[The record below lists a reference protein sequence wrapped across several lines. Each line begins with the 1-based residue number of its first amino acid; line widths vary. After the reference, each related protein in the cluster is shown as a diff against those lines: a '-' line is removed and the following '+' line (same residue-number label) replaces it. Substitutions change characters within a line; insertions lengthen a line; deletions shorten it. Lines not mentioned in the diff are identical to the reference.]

1 VCVFVI
7 FVYSPQEIANTLY
20 AIAKLRAADTAGCW
34 CDKKVN
40 EGPLVA
46 TMVEAMLARL
56 MDIDSSSSSSYP
68 PQGVS
73 AQTLATAMWALAKMS
88 VIYTPPDALLS
99 AISRQ
104 VESVP

>member
-1 VCVFVI
+1 LWV
-7 FVYSPQEIANTLY
+7 
-20 AIAKLRAADTAGCW
+20 
-34 CDKKVN
+34 KKKN
-40 EGPLVA
+40 EEPLVA
-46 TMVEAMLARL
+46 VMVEVMLERL
-56 MDIDSSSSSSYP
+56 LDIDSSSSSSSSSYP

-104 VESVP
+104 VAKRRP